1 MNTTT
6 EKETYL
12 APFADAVLMEFQQII
27 CSSEKKITTGTG
39 VEGLSEQAYP
49 WDI

>member
-27 CSSEKKITTGTG
+27 CVSQQFRTSVDDVEEKDYDWEI
-39 VEGLSEQAYP
+39 
-49 WDI
+49 

>member
-27 CSSEKKITTGTG
+27 CVSQQFRTSVDDVEEEDYDWKI
-39 VEGLSEQAYP
+39 
-49 WDI
+49 

>member
-27 CSSEKKITTGTG
+27 CVSQFGTSVEDIEEEDYGWKI
-39 VEGLSEQAYP
+39 
-49 WDI
+49 

>member
-1 MNTTT
+1 MNSTT

-12 APFADAVLMEFQQII
+12 APFAEGVLMESQQII
-27 CSSEKKITTGTG
+27 CSSVTKSTTI
-39 VEGLSEQAYP
+39 EDLSEEEYS

>member
-1 MNTTT
+1 MNNTT

-12 APFADAVLMEFQQII
+12 APFADGVLMESQQII
-27 CSSEKKITTGTG
+27 CSSEKKLTTG
-39 VEGLSEQAYP
+39 VEPLSEQPFP

>member
-27 CSSEKKITTGTG
+27 CVSQQFRTSVDD
-39 VEGLSEQAYP
+39 VEEEDYD
-49 WDI
+49 WEI

>member
-1 MNTTT
+1 MNNTT

-27 CSSEKKITTGTG
+27 CSSEKKSTTN
-39 VEGLSEQAYP
+39 VEALSEEEYS

>member
-12 APFADAVLMEFQQII
+12 APFADAVLMASQQII
-27 CSSEKKITTGTG
+27 CSSVTKSTTI
-39 VEGLSEQAYP
+39 EDLSEQEYP
-49 WDI
+49 WEI

>member
-27 CSSEKKITTGTG
+27 CSSEKKITTD

>member
-1 MNTTT
+1 MNNTT

-12 APFADAVLMEFQQII
+12 APFADAVLMVSQQII
-27 CSSEKKITTGTG
+27 CSSVTKSTTI
-39 VEGLSEQAYP
+39 EDLSEEGYS